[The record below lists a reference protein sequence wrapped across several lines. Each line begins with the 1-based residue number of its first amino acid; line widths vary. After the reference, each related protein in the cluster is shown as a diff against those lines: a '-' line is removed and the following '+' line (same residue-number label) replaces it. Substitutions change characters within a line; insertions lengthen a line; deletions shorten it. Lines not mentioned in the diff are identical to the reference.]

1 MEVPDSKLIAQ
12 CLDGNNSAFNIL
24 VERYQRQIY
33 MYCARI
39 LGNPDDASDAVQDCF
54 IKAYYALDSF
64 RSDSPFMPWLFRI
77 ARNACIDIA
86 RNRTRRIAS
95 SIEEIEEMRGSLP
108 SGQLSPEDHTLLNE
122 KDQTVRDAIQKL
134 PERYRTAI
142 TLFHINQLSIKEI
155 SQAMDRPE
163 GTVKSD
169 LHHAREMLRC
179 FLEGEV

>member
-12 CLDGNNSAFNIL
+12 CLGGNNNAFNIL
-24 VERYQRQIY
+24 VERYQRPIY
-33 MYCARI
+33 QYCARI
-39 LGNPDDASDAVQDCF
+39 LGNADDASDAVQDCF
-54 IKAYYALDSF
+54 IKVFYALSSF

-77 ARNACIDIA
+77 ARNACIDIT
-86 RNRTRRIAS
+86 RNRTRRNMS
-95 SIEEIEEMRGSLP
+95 SIDEIEETRGSLP
-108 SGQLSPEDHTLLNE
+108 SNQPSPEEHMLKTE
-122 KDQTVRDAIQKL
+122 ADQTVRDAIQRL

-169 LHHAREMLRC
+169 LHHAREMLRR